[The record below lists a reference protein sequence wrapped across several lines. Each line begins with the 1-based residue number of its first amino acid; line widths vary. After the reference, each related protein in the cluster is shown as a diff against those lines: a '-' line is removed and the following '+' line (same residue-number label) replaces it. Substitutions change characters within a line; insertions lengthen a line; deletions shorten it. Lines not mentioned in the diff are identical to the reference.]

1 MEGMEGRK
9 PRLIVKAGRPL
20 CGFLQIE
27 AAKNAILPLMAAALL
42 ADGKLKLRRVPPLQD
57 VLTMGRVLTS
67 LGAGFGL
74 TDQAAE
80 LEAGNLMGEEPPY
93 ELVRA
98 MRASFLVMAPLVTR
112 LGRAVLALPGG
123 CAIGNRP
130 VALHL
135 KGMEALGAKVTW
147 GNGKVSVEASKL
159 MGNRIY
165 LDYPSVGATETLL
178 LAACTARGE
187 TWLDNAAEEP
197 EVVDLA
203 NCLNLMGAHIQGAGT
218 KMIRIEGVRWLQ
230 GTTHTPIPDRIEAG
244 TYLIAAC
251 LTGGEVT
258 LENVIPEH
266 LHALSAKLQQAG
278 AQVESSEGRIR
289 VRASRPLNGL
299 EVVTMPYPGF
309 PTDLQAP
316 LFALLALAR
325 GTSVVS
331 ETVFENRYL
340 HVGELRRMGAQ
351 IRVEGRAATIC
362 GVESLSGAPVRAP
375 DLRAAAALVLAGL
388 RAEGETEVTGLE
400 HLERGYYRL
409 EEKLVRLG
417 ADIRREE

>member
-1 MEGMEGRK
+1 M
-9 PRLIVKAGRPL
+9 PRLIIKEGRPL
-20 CGFLQIE
+20 RGFLRIE
-27 AAKNAILPLMAAALL
+27 AAKNAILPIMAAALL
-42 ADGKLKLRRVPPLQD
+42 ADGKVTLRGVPPLQD

-67 LGAGFGL
+67 LGAGFNL
-74 TDQAAE
+74 IDQSAE
-80 LEAGNLMGEEPPY
+80 LESGNLIREEPPY

-112 LGRAVLALPGG
+112 LGKVVLALPGG

-135 KGMEALGAKVTW
+135 KGMEALGARVAW
-147 GNGKVSVEASKL
+147 GNGKVSVEAASL
-159 MGNRIY
+159 VGNRIY

-178 LAACTARGE
+178 LAACTAQGE

-203 NCLNLMGAHIQGAGT
+203 SCLNRMGARIQGAGT

-230 GTTHTPIPDRIEAG
+230 GTTYTPIPDRIEAG

-258 LENVIPEH
+258 LGNVIPEH
-266 LHALSAKLQQAG
+266 LHALLAKLREAG
-278 AQVESSEGRIR
+278 AQVESGDSQIR
-289 VRASRPLNGL
+289 VRASRPLSGVD
-299 EVVTMPYPGF
+299 VVTMPYPGF

-325 GTSVVS
+325 GTSVIS

-375 DLRAAAALVLAGL
+375 DLRAGAALVLAGL
-388 RAEGETEVTGLE
+388 RADGETEVTGLE
-400 HLERGYYRL
+400 HLERGYYRM
-409 EEKLVRLG
+409 EEKLAQLG
-417 ADIRREE
+417 ASIRREA